1 MRGITA
7 RCGIFHRTGLTLPSS
22 ALSTDHLLARTY
34 LPTLDNITGKR
45 ERNVVSLLGLKR
57 NPAVS
62 IRASDGGRVSYFHP
76 ILQPKVS
83 MTLSASSAGPQ
94 TASFNSWPRGS
105 ASFSL
110 SQTQWHCLDG
120 CTAWQTC
127 AILRNGYASLCRAA
141 GGRVL

>member
-7 RCGIFHRTGLTLPSS
+7 RCGIFHLTGLTLPSS
-22 ALSTDHLLARTY
+22 ALFTDHLLARTC
-34 LPTLDNITGKR
+34 LPKLDNLTGKR
-45 ERNVVSLLGLKR
+45 ERNVVSLLGLK
-57 NPAVS
+57 NQAVS
-62 IRASDGGRVSYFHP
+62 IPTSDGGRVSYFHP

-83 MTLSASSAGPQ
+83 MALSARSAGRQ
-94 TASFNSWPRGS
+94 TASFDSWPRGS

-120 CTAWQTC
+120 CTEWQTC

-141 GGRVL
+141 GGRAL